1 MSANTL
7 FVRNLVLI
15 VVVSGLVVGAALWAY
30 DRYIRVPQT
39 VRIAVVDVSDIYR
52 LKTTKL
58 VDDMLKAGEGKEARD
73 AVKISAD
80 NFGEEVDRLTSLV
93 AVDCNCV
100 VLARP
105 AVVAGARVP
114 DYTDAL
120 KRKLG
125 L

>member
-1 MSANTL
+1 MSASTL
-7 FVRNLVLI
+7 FVRNLALNLL
-15 VVVSGLVVGAALWAY
+15 VSGLVAGAALWAY
-30 DRYIRVPQT
+30 DRYVRVPQT
-39 VRIAVVDVSDIYR
+39 VRFAVVDVSDIYR

-73 AVKISAD
+73 AVKTSAD
-80 NFGEEVDRLTSLV
+80 SFGEEVDRLTSLV
-93 AVDCNCV
+93 AEDCKCV

-105 AVVAGARVP
+105 AVVAGGSVP

-120 KRKLG
+120 KKRLG

>member
-1 MSANTL
+1 L
-7 FVRNLVLI
+7 FVRNLALN
-15 VVVSGLVVGAALWAY
+15 VVVSSVVVGAALWAY
-30 DRYIRVPQT
+30 ERYVRVPQT
-39 VRIAVVDVSDIYR
+39 VRFAVVDVSDIYR

-80 NFGEEVDRLTSLV
+80 SFGEEVDRLTSLV
-93 AVDCNCV
+93 AADCNCV

-105 AVVAGARVP
+105 AVVAGASVP

>member
-1 MSANTL
+1 MSASTL
-7 FVRNLVLI
+7 FARNLALN
-15 VVVSGLVVGAALWAY
+15 VVVSGVVVGASLWAY
-30 DRYIRVPQT
+30 DHYVRAPQT
-39 VRIAVVDVSDIYR
+39 VRFAVVDVSDIYR

-73 AVKISAD
+73 AIKVSAD
-80 NFGEEVDRLTSLV
+80 NFGDEVDRLTSLV
-93 AVDCNCV
+93 ASDCKCV

-105 AVVAGARVP
+105 AVVAGASVP
-114 DYTDAL
+114 DYTDVL